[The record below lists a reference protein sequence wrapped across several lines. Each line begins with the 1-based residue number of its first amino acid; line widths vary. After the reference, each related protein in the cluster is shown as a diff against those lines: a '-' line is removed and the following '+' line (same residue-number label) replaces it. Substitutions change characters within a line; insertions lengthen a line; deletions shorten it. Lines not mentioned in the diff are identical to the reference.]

1 MTKVGCPLNR
11 FNGSDKVIMFCIDS
25 MAKANSLF
33 SGWSVTCP
41 IELVSTLWVDL
52 LYLKLK
58 SESDEEE
65 STK

>member
-1 MTKVGCPLNR
+1 
-11 FNGSDKVIMFCIDS
+11 MFCIDS